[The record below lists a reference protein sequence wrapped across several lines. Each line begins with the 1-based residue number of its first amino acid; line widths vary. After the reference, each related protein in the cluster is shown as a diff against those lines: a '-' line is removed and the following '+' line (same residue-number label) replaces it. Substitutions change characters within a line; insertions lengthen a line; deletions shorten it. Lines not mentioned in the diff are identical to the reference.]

1 MQIDIQNSGRATDDA
16 FRTLAERRVAF
27 ALGRFAARIR
37 QLRVRIADANGPRGG
52 VDMQCMLHAR
62 LAPAGEVVVQVIDET
77 PEAALSRALD
87 RLARRISDETQRRRE
102 THRRP
107 RRSLIGERTDAAPR
121 T

>member
-1 MQIDIQNSGRATDDA
+1 MQVEIQNSGRATDDD
-16 FRTLAERRVAF
+16 FRPLAERRVAF
-27 ALGRFAARIR
+27 ALGRFATRIR

-77 PEAALSRALD
+77 PEMALSRALD
-87 RLARRISDETQRRRE
+87 RLARRVADDAQRRRE

-107 RRSLIGERTDAAPR
+107 RRSTAAERTGAAQR
-121 T
+121 S